1 MGGMVPIEFELAAL
15 NEEEAPQLV
24 STNMHYYAYGEG
36 APVILLHGAVQ
47 SLYTFRN
54 NAQAL
59 SKKYRVILPDLP
71 GHGYSD
77 CPELDYTVEEFSLCI
92 EAFMNALQIERAAL
106 VGFGQSAAYAVDF
119 AAYAPDRVEKLV
131 FIHPGAFFRTQLPSV
146 KRLVGAVGAGAARKL
161 AKGSLAA
168 RWLDAAYFDKT
179 MITREMIQEYAL
191 PLQNPDVQRCIRD
204 AIASFDDEQTL
215 AQLARLN
222 TPVLIVHAPDDT
234 VSNKQ
239 DTQMYLHAA
248 RHVYTFEP
256 RNCGYLVH
264 EEKAERFNQAVL
276 DFLK

>member
-1 MGGMVPIEFELAAL
+1 
-15 NEEEAPQLV
+15 
-24 STNMHYYAYGEG
+24 
-36 APVILLHGAVQ
+36 
-47 SLYTFRN
+47 
-54 NAQAL
+54 
-59 SKKYRVILPDLP
+59 
-71 GHGYSD
+71 
-77 CPELDYTVEEFSLCI
+77 
-92 EAFMNALQIERAAL
+92 
-106 VGFGQSAAYAVDF
+106 
-119 AAYAPDRVEKLV
+119 
-131 FIHPGAFFRTQLPSV
+131 
-146 KRLVGAVGAGAARKL
+146 
-161 AKGSLAA
+161 
-168 RWLDAAYFDKT
+168 